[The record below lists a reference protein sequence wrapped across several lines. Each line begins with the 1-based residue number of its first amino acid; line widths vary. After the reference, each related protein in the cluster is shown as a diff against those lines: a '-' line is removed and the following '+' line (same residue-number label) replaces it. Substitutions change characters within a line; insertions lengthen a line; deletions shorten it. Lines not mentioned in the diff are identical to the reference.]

1 MITIFIIECI
11 VFCAVFTIFNLT
23 YLFKKPLDWF
33 YDYPD
38 EVQARMR
45 TLPQY
50 KGKIPLKENNYRK
63 KKIPAVIIFL
73 IISSIIVWFSGARD
87 FVMGTL
93 YAFAL
98 FMVINF
104 YDALILDTI
113 YFCHSKKVRYPGT
126 EDMVKAYENPKK
138 HWIGF
143 LKGTGFAVGISLLV
157 GGIVEIGSHLVF

>member
-1 MITIFIIECI
+1 MITIFIMECI
-11 VFCAVFTIFNLT
+11 VFCAAFTIFNLT

-50 KGKIPLKENNYRK
+50 EGKIPEKKNNYKK
-63 KKIPAVIIFL
+63 KKIPAAIIF
-73 IISSIIVWFSGARD
+73 IIILSLIVWFSGARN
-87 FVMGTL
+87 FASAVL
-93 YAFAL
+93 YTFAL

-104 YDALILDTI
+104 YDALVLDTI

-126 EDMVKAYENPKK
+126 EDMIKEYENPKK

-143 LKGTGFAVGISLLV
+143 LKGTGFAVLISLIV
-157 GGIVEIGSHLVF
+157 GGIIAIF